1 MKQSLASDEAG
12 KLQIEE
18 YTPLRVC
25 LASLAMTCLFL
36 LFIGS
41 NGYGQT
47 KFTWAYGGV
56 IRGDQ
61 SEKKIALVFSAD
73 IDAEGLGFIDSTFQ
87 ALNVKGSFFFTGN
100 FFKRKNNRNNLK
112 KLLRHGNYVSSHS
125 YGHLLY
131 CDWTKRDSLL
141 VSKEVFEKDMNK
153 SFAMLRKY
161 GIQKQHAKFFLP
173 PYEWYNDSIAGWA
186 AGNGLQVINFTPGT
200 YSNADY
206 TTPDMGKRYLSSDTI
221 YNRIARY
228 ERNDPHGLN
237 GFLLLIH
244 AGTAP
249 ARTDKFY
256 FRLPDLIGYLRNKGY
271 EFVRV
276 DELLRNK

>member
-1 MKQSLASDEAG
+1 MMK
-12 KLQIEE
+12 
-18 YTPLRVC
+18 YFVV
-25 LASLAMTCLFL
+25 FL
-36 LFIGS
+36 LLTTS
-41 NGYGQT
+41 TVYGQT
-47 KFTWAYGGV
+47 KFTWSHGGI

-61 SEKKIALVFSAD
+61 SEKKIALIFSAD
-73 IDAEGLGFIDSTFQ
+73 IDAEGLGFVDSTFQ
-87 ALNVKGSFFFTGN
+87 VLNLKGSFFFTGN
-100 FFKRKNNRNNLK
+100 FFKRSMNRKNLK
-112 KLLRHGNYVSSHS
+112 LLMRHGNYVSSHS

-141 VSKEVFEKDMNK
+141 VSKEVFEKDMSK
-153 SFAMLRKY
+153 SFAMLGRY
-161 GIQKQHAKFFLP
+161 GIRKRHAEYFLP

-186 AGNGLQVINFTPGT
+186 TEYGLQVINFTPGT

-206 TTPDMGKRYLSSDTI
+206 TTPDMGKKYLSSDTI
-221 YNRIARY
+221 FNRIIRY
-228 ERNDPHGLN
+228 EGHDPNGLN

-256 FRLPDLIGYLRNKGY
+256 YRLPALIGYLKNKGY

-276 DELLRNK
+276 DELLRK